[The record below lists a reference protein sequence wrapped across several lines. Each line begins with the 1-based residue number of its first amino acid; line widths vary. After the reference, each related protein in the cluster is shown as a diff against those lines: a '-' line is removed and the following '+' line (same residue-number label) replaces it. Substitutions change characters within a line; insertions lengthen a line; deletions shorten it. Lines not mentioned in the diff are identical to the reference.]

1 MSIKIGITGGIG
13 SGKSVVS
20 RLFGI
25 MGIPVYISDIEAKRI
40 TQTDPVI
47 CQELCALVGQDVF
60 QNGVLNRSLLA
71 SYMFGHPNRVQKVN
85 EIIHPQ
91 VKEDFRRWAARFGG
105 EQLVGMESAILV
117 EAGFRSEVD
126 FLVMVYAPLEVRV
139 ERAIKRDCSSR
150 EQVMK
155 RIEAQMSDEVK
166 RSHADFVI
174 VNDDETALIPQV
186 LELISLLSKNNH
198 YLCSK
203 LISQGKN
210 MLIVESVNA
219 EKKRFPAYGNEK
231 IISLADIA
239 MYTDDAEVPLY
250 DVLESIKEKEK
261 SAQASIDPKKATPE
275 QLREYLAEV
284 LPNFDRERVYVA
296 DIKKLVAWYNIL
308 ISNGITEFKPEGEV
322 KEEVTAE

>member
-91 VKEDFRRWAARFGG
+91 VKEDFRRWAAR
-105 EQLVGMESAILV
+105 SAILV

-174 VNDDETALIPQV
+174 VNDDETPLIPQV

-198 YLCSK
+198 YLCSA
-203 LISQGKN
+203 KN
-210 MLIVESVNA
+210 N
-219 EKKRFPAYGNEK
+219 
-231 IISLADIA
+231 
-239 MYTDDAEVPLY
+239 
-250 DVLESIKEKEK
+250 
-261 SAQASIDPKKATPE
+261 
-275 QLREYLAEV
+275 
-284 LPNFDRERVYVA
+284 
-296 DIKKLVAWYNIL
+296 
-308 ISNGITEFKPEGEV
+308 
-322 KEEVTAE
+322 